1 MFRTKKYIAMME
13 IDQLLAIADFGP
25 RDDKEDFVQSDF
37 SAPEALDTA
46 LPSDTQGPA
55 AHSNLSGIDH

>member
-1 MFRTKKYIAMME
+1 MME

-37 SAPEALDTA
+37 SAPDALDTA